1 MHTTMRS
8 PAAYS
13 GSPLVANLPGLAIAA
28 LIAAAVLIGQVTDRT
43 AITVFAVLLAVKWPS
58 A

>member
-1 MHTTMRS
+1 MRS

-28 LIAAAVLIGQVTDRT
+28 LIAAAVLIGQVADRT